1 MRHGGSYTKKNKD
14 SEPVLVERTLSI
26 AEHKEGQPQGIAP
39 TETEKKA
46 AKNKKEA
53 QS

>member
-26 AEHKEGQPQGIAP
+26 AEHEGGQPQGIAP
-39 TETEKKA
+39 TEQAKKPV
-46 AKNKKEA
+46 KNKKED